1 VIYGHVPVYLA
12 DTDEQAF
19 ALASPR
25 VESNHLVP
33 GMLQA
38 NRLVAEAGFFG
49 PRNPELLQRFQTMG
63 THAPLSLE
71 KQLELGI
78 LLCGSPETVIDQL
91 RNVLQELGAGVIS
104 LNFETGA
111 SSTETELTMRQFAR
125 DVLPAMREL

>member
-1 VIYGHVPVYLA
+1 VYLA

-19 ALASPR
+19 ALARPR
-25 VESNHLVP
+25 VESNHLLP

-71 KQLELGI
+71 KQLELGM
-78 LLCGSPETVIDQL
+78 LLCGGPETVIDQSA
-91 RNVLQELGAGVIS
+91 ECASGAGRWRDQS
-104 LNFETGA
+104 EFRNG
-111 SSTETELTMRQFAR
+111 RQQRR
-125 DVLPAMREL
+125 DRANHAPVRS

>member
-1 VIYGHVPVYLA
+1 VIYGHLPVYLA
-12 DTDEQAF
+12 DTDDEAF
-19 ALASPR
+19 TLARPR

-71 KQLELGI
+71 KQLELGM

-91 RNVLQELGAGVIS
+91 HNVRQELGAGVVS

-111 SSTETELTMRQFAR
+111 SSAETEVTMRQFAR